1 MHVPRRLFS
10 KWKNYLEGEGTRGG
24 GIKRFVRRG
33 MAREVDGIESN
44 EIALEKVI
52 AEICPHVKL
61 EANFEMSLGS
71 RCSIN
76 ADAST
81 VVRIHEIVQTVE
93 QTESSVRDLESE
105 REKREKFVWCTS
117 RVKGTERCTR
127 V

>member
-1 MHVPRRLFS
+1 
-10 KWKNYLEGEGTRGG
+10 
-24 GIKRFVRRG
+24 

-52 AEICPHVKL
+52 AEICPISAHVKL

-76 ADAST
+76 ADASK

-93 QTESSVRDLESE
+93 QTGSSVRDLESE

>member
-1 MHVPRRLFS
+1 M
-10 KWKNYLEGEGTRGG
+10 EGEGTHGR

-93 QTESSVRDLESE
+93 QTGSSVRDLESE

-117 RVKGTERCTR
+117 RVKETERCTR